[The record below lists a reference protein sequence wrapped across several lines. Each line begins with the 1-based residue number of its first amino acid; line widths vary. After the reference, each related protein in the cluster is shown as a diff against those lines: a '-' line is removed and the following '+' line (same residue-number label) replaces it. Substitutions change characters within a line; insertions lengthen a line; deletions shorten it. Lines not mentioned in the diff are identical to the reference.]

1 MNDPAIRFEAMTI
14 GSLLDRTF
22 RLYAGNLA
30 LMLGIVAVSNVP
42 VYLLQMGLLVAVPYC
57 EPATGRLLAGLTPL
71 LVLILIGLGAY
82 PLTVGAG
89 TYAISERYL
98 GREVG
103 IGTAYA
109 HAWKRWGA
117 LLNAQFTL
125 GLRIFGGCLLLL
137 VPGIILACAY
147 AVAIPAVMLE
157 GTNAITG
164 IHRSRDL
171 SKGLRRKVFNVGIML
186 VALNLVVVIASS
198 IFVRLALDTPSV
210 AGALAEIVAQN
221 LVTMAFTP
229 LGVIAN
235 ILLYYDFRIRKEGF
249 DLEMLSQAMATESE
263 PSAAAPGV

>member
-1 MNDPAIRFEAMTI
+1 MNNPAVRFEAMTI

-42 VYLLQMGLLVAVPYC
+42 IYLLQLALLAAVPYC
-57 EPATGRLLAGLTPL
+57 EPSTGRLVAGLTPL
-71 LVLILIGLGAY
+71 LVMLLIGFGAY

-103 IGTAYA
+103 IGAAYA
-109 HAWKRWGA
+109 HAWNRWGT
-117 LLNAQFTL
+117 LLNAQITL
-125 GLRIFGGCLLLL
+125 GLRVFGGCLLLL
-137 VPGIILACAY
+137 IPGIVLACAY
-147 AVAIPAVMLE
+147 SVAIPAVMLE

-171 SKGLRRKVFNVGIML
+171 SKGFRRKIFNIGFMLIVLNL
-186 VALNLVVVIASS
+186 VALIASS
-198 IFVRLALDTPSV
+198 TFARLALDIHTV
-210 AGALAEIVAQN
+210 AGALVEVVLQN
-221 LVTMAFTP
+221 LVTMVFTP

-249 DLEMLSQAMATESE
+249 DLEMLSQAMAAESE
-263 PSAAAPGV
+263 RSPAAPGL